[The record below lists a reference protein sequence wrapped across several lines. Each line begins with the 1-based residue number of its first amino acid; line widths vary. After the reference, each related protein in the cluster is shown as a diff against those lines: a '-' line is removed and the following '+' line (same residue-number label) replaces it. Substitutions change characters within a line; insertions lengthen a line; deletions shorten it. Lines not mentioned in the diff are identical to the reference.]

1 MKYWAGKGEG
11 MNDDKELTLTFTHEQ
26 AWSYATYLNRVKR
39 LDYRVLADDADETT
53 LMHEAGEV
61 VRQAL
66 AAAGIV
72 SR

>member
-1 MKYWAGKGEG
+1 V
-11 MNDDKELTLTFTHEQ
+11 TLTHEQ
-26 AWSYATYLNRVKR
+26 ARAYAKYLSRVKR

-53 LMHEAGEV
+53 LMHAAGEV

-66 AAAGIV
+66 AAAGVV